1 MNEQLITQNRIRTI
15 QELNELVE
23 SLHTLGDYNLENY
36 EIRELLLQLKNAHVI
51 ATDVQSQNQ
60 EIKDIYL
67 IDLPNLQIDDELQL
81 IIFIHN
87 LWVLLQAQHNLNY
100 DSDNSSAS
108 ISIVPDFFI
117 APIQHMT
124 NNQQI
129 VNGGRKSRK
138 SRKSRKGK
146 KSKKGRKS
154 RKSRKSRKYLSKIM
168 TKKFK

>member
-1 MNEQLITQNRIRTI
+1 MTQNRIRTI

-23 SLHTLGDYNLENY
+23 SLHTLGDYNLETS
-36 EIRELLLQLKNAHVI
+36 EIRELLLQLKDAHVI

-67 IDLPNLQIDDELQL
+67 TDLPNLQIDDERQL

-87 LWVLLQAQHNLNY
+87 LWILLKAQHDIHY
-100 DSDNSSAS
+100 DSDNSQDS
-108 ISIVPDFFI
+108 ISSVPDFFI

-129 VNGGRKSRK
+129 VNGGRKGKKSRKSRKSKKGKK

-146 KSKKGRKS
+146 KSRKS
-154 RKSRKSRKYLSKIM
+154 RKCKKSRKR
-168 TKKFK
+168 